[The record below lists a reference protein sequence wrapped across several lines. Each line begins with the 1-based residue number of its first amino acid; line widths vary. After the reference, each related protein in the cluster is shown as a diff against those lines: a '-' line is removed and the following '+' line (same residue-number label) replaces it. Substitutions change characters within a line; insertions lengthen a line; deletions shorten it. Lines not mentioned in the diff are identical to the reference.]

1 MTLSAAEQ
9 YAIELINRAR
19 LDPAAEALRYG
30 VALNAGLSAGTISN
44 DALYV
49 LAPNTAAV
57 FLVLRFSDTGIQLL
71 HMVMSGH
78 SILARLFGSRIFVGG
93 LLCAS
98 CACAAAIWGMSLMAI
113 SPLILAIFAQAL
125 LDLFRYPSSLSF
137 LYQMRAFHL
146 GRYVRFT
153 LIPPVVSTVLS
164 GGLILA
170 GHPLALYVMVA
181 AVTLTGAVLS
191 ARDARS

>member
-1 MTLSAAEQ
+1 MNNALCQCGVFQGRPLQGHATIRMRHVIQ
-9 YAIELINRAR
+9 TIKNRGR
-19 LDPAAEALRYG
+19 FHSWL
-30 VALNAGLSAGTISN
+30 
-44 DALYV
+44 
-49 LAPNTAAV
+49 AAV

-113 SPLILAIFAQAL
+113 SPLILAIVAQAL